1 MKYKTCVSIA
11 EQTPAK
17 TKKILKIALAKSD
30 FVEVRFDFL
39 KVGQIPET
47 LKMIKK
53 DLNRIV

>member
-17 TKKILKIALAKSD
+17 TKKTLKIALAKSD

-39 KVGQIPET
+39 KVGQIGIQFLYNWT
-47 LKMIKK
+47 FILSS
-53 DLNRIV
+53 